1 MPIRLRSPKTDLEL
15 FHKEAMTGNLSQ
27 LRDFLQHQNEL
38 LYRTNTDSGGTALHV
53 AARCG
58 NWKAVEL
65 FLNPP
70 FNANRSAE
78 NWSGHNALYCAL
90 MNASVGLENH
100 VNMLGGLNFRNSR
113 GRPPLMESCRLRHL
127 DVLRTLIRLQFA
139 RNAWVRQNPLSL
151 AVKCDGGKTALHYAL
166 SFGDKRG
173 RRRLKKGR
181 TTRLFG
187 REQREEELDE
197 DEPGYAA
204 FLKSD
209 GYEENFSRG

>member
-1 MPIRLRSPKTDLEL
+1 MLFFLWCLKRSRQKKKTKNPKLLVKRIGQKKRNVIAIKMST
-15 FHKEAMTGNLSQ
+15 FHTTRRVADGRIHHRATLPRWQQNDGWWWWSSPSSSVTGMIVRPLVVAV
-27 LRDFLQHQNEL
+27 
-38 LYRTNTDSGGTALHV
+38 ALACIV
-53 AARCG
+53 ALVA
-58 NWKAVEL
+58 
-65 FLNPP
+65 
-70 FNANRSAE
+70 
-78 NWSGHNALYCAL
+78 
-90 MNASVGLENH
+90 
-100 VNMLGGLNFRNSR
+100 
-113 GRPPLMESCRLRHL
+113 
-127 DVLRTLIRLQFA
+127 
-139 RNAWVRQNPLSL
+139 
-151 AVKCDGGKTALHYAL
+151 KTALHYAL

>member
-1 MPIRLRSPKTDLEL
+1 MSTFHTTRRADGRIHHRATLPRWQQNDGWWWSSPSSSV
-15 FHKEAMTGNLSQ
+15 TGMIVRPLVVAV
-27 LRDFLQHQNEL
+27 
-38 LYRTNTDSGGTALHV
+38 ALACIV
-53 AARCG
+53 ALVA
-58 NWKAVEL
+58 
-65 FLNPP
+65 
-70 FNANRSAE
+70 
-78 NWSGHNALYCAL
+78 
-90 MNASVGLENH
+90 
-100 VNMLGGLNFRNSR
+100 
-113 GRPPLMESCRLRHL
+113 
-127 DVLRTLIRLQFA
+127 
-139 RNAWVRQNPLSL
+139 
-151 AVKCDGGKTALHYAL
+151 KTALHYAL

>member
-1 MPIRLRSPKTDLEL
+1 MTRDLKV
-15 FHKEAMTGNLSQ
+15 FFQKS
-27 LRDFLQHQNEL
+27 QNE
-38 LYRTNTDSGGTALHV
+38 
-53 AARCG
+53 AA
-58 NWKAVEL
+58 KKKK
-65 FLNPP
+65 
-70 FNANRSAE
+70 
-78 NWSGHNALYCAL
+78 H
-90 MNASVGLENH
+90 
-100 VNMLGGLNFRNSR
+100 
-113 GRPPLMESCRLRHL
+113 
-127 DVLRTLIRLQFA
+127 I
-139 RNAWVRQNPLSL
+139 QNPKLLCDEVDKKKRNVAIKMSTFHHTTRRADGRIHHRATLPRWQQNDGSSSSSSSVTGMIVRPLVVAVAL
-151 AVKCDGGKTALHYAL
+151 ACIVALVAKTALHYAL

>member
-1 MPIRLRSPKTDLEL
+1 SSV
-15 FHKEAMTGNLSQ
+15 TGMIVRPLVVAV
-27 LRDFLQHQNEL
+27 
-38 LYRTNTDSGGTALHV
+38 ALACIV
-53 AARCG
+53 ALVA
-58 NWKAVEL
+58 
-65 FLNPP
+65 
-70 FNANRSAE
+70 
-78 NWSGHNALYCAL
+78 
-90 MNASVGLENH
+90 
-100 VNMLGGLNFRNSR
+100 
-113 GRPPLMESCRLRHL
+113 
-127 DVLRTLIRLQFA
+127 
-139 RNAWVRQNPLSL
+139 
-151 AVKCDGGKTALHYAL
+151 KTALHYAL

>member
-1 MPIRLRSPKTDLEL
+1 MNETPQHIKFTPHHTQSITTTKASPSRTKARFSLSDDSKTTHSFTRKVKKTTIRLRKPQNDLEL
-15 FHKEAMTGNLSQ
+15 FHKAAMTGNLSQ
-27 LRDFLQHQNEL
+27 LREYLQHQNEL

-78 NWSGHNALYCAL
+78 NWAGHNALYCAL

-113 GRPPLMESCRLRHL
+113 RRPIYRSSPNSN
-127 DVLRTLIRLQFA
+127 Q
-139 RNAWVRQNPLSL
+139 S
-151 AVKCDGGKTALHYAL
+151 
-166 SFGDKRG
+166 KRPIYP
-173 RRRLKKGR
+173 
-181 TTRLFG
+181 F
-187 REQREEELDE
+187 
-197 DEPGYAA
+197 
-204 FLKSD
+204 
-209 GYEENFSRG
+209 

>member
-1 MPIRLRSPKTDLEL
+1 MGGYTTARRSRD
-15 FHKEAMTGNLSQ
+15 GN
-27 LRDFLQHQNEL
+27 
-38 LYRTNTDSGGTALHV
+38 RTMGGGGGGRRRRIVALV
-53 AARCG
+53 A
-58 NWKAVEL
+58 
-65 FLNPP
+65 
-70 FNANRSAE
+70 
-78 NWSGHNALYCAL
+78 
-90 MNASVGLENH
+90 
-100 VNMLGGLNFRNSR
+100 
-113 GRPPLMESCRLRHL
+113 
-127 DVLRTLIRLQFA
+127 
-139 RNAWVRQNPLSL
+139 
-151 AVKCDGGKTALHYAL
+151 KTALHYAL